1 MTVIWNCME
10 KTLHIVDGN
19 EQCKINKDLLTDLNQ
34 EIDSNLEML
43 KDRLR

>member
-1 MTVIWNCME
+1 ME